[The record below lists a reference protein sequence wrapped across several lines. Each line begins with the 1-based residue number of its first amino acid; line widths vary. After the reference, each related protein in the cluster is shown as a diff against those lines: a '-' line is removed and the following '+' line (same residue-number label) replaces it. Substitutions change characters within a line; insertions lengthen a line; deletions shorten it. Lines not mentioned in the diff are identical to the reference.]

1 MWPGERAVESV
12 LRRWERKRRKEG
24 KMEHK
29 EIYEKKPWL
38 RFYPKGVPE
47 TLPIPEK
54 TIPELFDEV
63 TRKYGNRVALVFY
76 GRKLTFKELE
86 EQVNRFAHAL
96 WDLGVRKGDRVALYL
111 LNSPQYI
118 ISYFGALKAGATV
131 TPISPVYT
139 SIEVKYQLEDS
150 EARYLVCQDI
160 LYENVEKAKPNL
172 KEVIVTNIGE
182 YLPPLKKFLGKSL
195 IGKIWRKVDI
205 PTPKIEESSGIH
217 QFQNL
222 IKKYPP
228 KAPEIRL
235 SPKEDLAA
243 LPYTGGTTGSPKGAM
258 LTHFNLIACS
268 TQTQSFWPFLEE
280 GKETMLAFLPFYHI
294 YGQVVVML
302 NGLIQGSTLL
312 LFTTPD
318 LEEILEAIETY
329 KASMFFGVPTMYE
342 YLKEYDKTDR
352 VNWKRLKGIVCGADT
367 LHESTVKDWE
377 RKTGTRILEGYG
389 LTECSAVSHT
399 NPFDR
404 PKVGSFGVPL
414 PNISAAILGVEKEE
428 FMPVGEIGELILHG
442 PNIMQ
447 GYWKKPEET
456 KNQLIEI
463 EGKVWLRTGDLVKM
477 DEEGYFHFY
486 DRKKDL
492 IKYKGYSVFA
502 KEIEEVLYSHP
513 KVKAAGVIG
522 VPDPKVG
529 QIIKAIVVLQTEARG
544 KISEEEIIQ
553 YCEGKLAH
561 YKVPKI
567 VEFRGELPKTDV
579 GKISRRELREETEGV

>member
-1 MWPGERAVESV
+1 
-12 LRRWERKRRKEG
+12 
-24 KMEHK
+24 MEHK

-63 TRKYGNRVALVFY
+63 IRKYGNRVALVFY
-76 GRKLTFKELE
+76 GRKMTFKELE

-205 PTPKIEESSGIH
+205 PTPKIEESSGVH